1 MVVGHTAA
9 CMVVHMVAHMV
20 GRMAED
26 LVDLVLGYAE
36 SKAG

>member
-9 CMVVHMVAHMV
+9 RMVVHMVAHMV
-20 GRMAED
+20 GHMAD
-26 LVDLVLGYAE
+26 DLVLGSAE